1 MNGFNG
7 FNDYL
12 IAQFTSGIKVCKAP
26 FASMIKAGDL
36 VEVKHIYGKGKVI
49 AAESA
54 SDNNS
59 LLDLIKMANY
69 PDKEAFEVTA
79 IYSKKEI
86 KWGNEDE

>member
-1 MNGFNG
+1 MNG
-7 FNDYL
+7 FNDYV
-12 IAQFTSGIKVCKAP
+12 IAQFTYGIKVCKAP

-36 VEVKHIYGKGKVI
+36 VEVKHIHGKGKVI

-69 PDKEAFEVTA
+69 PEKEAFEVTA

-86 KWGNEDE
+86 KWGNNDE